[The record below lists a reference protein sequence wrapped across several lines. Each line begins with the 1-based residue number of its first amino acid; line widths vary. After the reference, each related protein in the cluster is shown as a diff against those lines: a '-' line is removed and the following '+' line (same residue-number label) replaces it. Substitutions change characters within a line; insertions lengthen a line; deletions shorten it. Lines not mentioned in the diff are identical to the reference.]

1 MRSDDDVDGMSEI
14 ARDDTRVDTRDDT
27 HVDRESARFRRV
39 EALFVEA
46 LGKPDRERAAWLQAV
61 ESDASVR
68 ADAARLL
75 AIDAASADAVQGDA
89 APVDGASINAASID
103 ARIDRAVAATAARA
117 LAARA
122 DDAHAA
128 LRDDVFDGWRLG
140 EKLGEGGMGAVYAA
154 RPASGD
160 GPRVAIKVLRD
171 DVEAAS
177 LVARFESERRILATL
192 SHPGIARLLD
202 AGRTRSGRPFL
213 VLEYVEGET
222 IDAFCDRHRLDARAR
237 VALMRQVCDAVQN
250 AHRNLVVHR
259 DLKPSNVLVAQ
270 DGAVKLLDFGIAK
283 LLHEDAGRPRDDD
296 TLGTVTRLG
305 WMTPTYASPEQILG
319 EPVRPASDVY
329 SLGVLLYRLL
339 TGVSPYRDTASHP
352 TALARA
358 IVELDPP
365 TASARVRA
373 NADAREARRLAESR
387 RATPASLAR
396 ALSGDVDVML
406 AKALAKEPDRRY
418 GTAGEWAADLGR
430 WLDGLPISAR
440 PATLRYR
447 VGKFLRRHRVT
458 SALAAAF
465 ALSVVAFAVVSL
477 TLLAQT
483 RAERDRATQTTAL
496 LTDLFEIAEP
506 GPAQGNAITARALLD
521 RGAERAALRLK
532 DQPQSQAEFLA
543 TLGRLYQ
550 QLGIYDRAADNLR
563 ESLRLQ
569 RARAGARSVEA
580 ADLTDQLARVYAAD
594 GDFRRAEPL
603 FREALALRRALLP
616 ADDER
621 VWNGVNNLALVNHDL
636 GRYAEAEAL
645 YREVVGEVPGD
656 DEDRRR
662 RALRD
667 PDGST
672 LSNLALLYADRGRFE
687 DSERAY
693 REALALGIARYGAA
707 HPETAYLEDEL
718 AMTLSARGVHAE
730 ARVRAERAHANRRR
744 AFGDRHRDTAR
755 SLAHLGALA
764 RARGDASEAERLQR
778 RALEQR
784 IALLGETHAETSES
798 RLELGLALLD
808 LKRFDDA
815 GEQLRRAAET
825 HAAAVGADHPLQG
838 RPLYGLAR
846 WSALTG
852 DCAAAAR
859 YANEALK
866 LLPDLDPRRAELSAW
881 ADAAG
886 GAAVSA
892 SLCASRPR

>member
-1 MRSDDDVDGMSEI
+1 MRSDDDVDGMREI
-14 ARDDTRVDTRDDT
+14 ARDEIRLDP
-27 HVDRESARFRRV
+27 ESARFRRV

-46 LGKPDRERAAWLQAV
+46 LRKPDREREAWLRTV

-75 AIDAASADAVQGDA
+75 AIDAASADAASDAAAAGDA
-89 APVDGASINAASID
+89 ASSDLAPIDSASID
-103 ARIDRAVAATAARA
+103 ARIERAVAATAARA
-117 LAARA
+117 VAARA
-122 DDAHAA
+122 DDARAA
-128 LRDDVFDGWRLG
+128 LRDDVFDGWRLD

-213 VLEYVEGET
+213 VLEYVEGEA
-222 IDAFCDRHRLDARAR
+222 IDAYCDRHRLDARAR

-283 LLHEDAGRPRDDD
+283 LLRDDAEPPRDDD

-373 NADAREARRLAESR
+373 NADAREARRLADVR

-418 GTAGEWAADLGR
+418 GTAGELAADLGR

-447 VGKFLRRHRVT
+447 AGKFLRRHRVA
-458 SALAAAF
+458 SALTAAF
-465 ALSVVAFAVVSL
+465 ALSVVAFVIVSL

-521 RGAERAALRLK
+521 RGAERAALRFK
-532 DQPQSQAEFLA
+532 DQPQSNAEFLGM
-543 TLGRLYQ
+543 LGGLYQ
-550 QLGIYDRAADNLR
+550 QLGIYDRAAD
-563 ESLRLQ
+563 SLRKSIELQ
-569 RARAGARSVEA
+569 RARTGTRSVEV
-580 ADLTDQLARVYAAD
+580 ADLTNQLARVYAAN

-603 FREALALRRALLP
+603 FRESLEVRRALLP

-621 VWNGVNNLALVNHDL
+621 VWDAVNNLALINHDL
-636 GRYAEAEAL
+636 GRYAQAEAL
-645 YREVVGEVPGD
+645 YLEVVADPT
-656 DEDRRR
+656 
-662 RALRD
+662 RAGSARD

-672 LSNLALLYADRGRFE
+672 LGNLALLYADTSRYAE
-687 DSERAY
+687 SERAY
-693 REALALGIARYGAA
+693 RDVLRLRTALYGAE
-707 HPETAYLEDEL
+707 HPETAYIEDEL
-718 AMTLSARGVHAE
+718 SMTLSARGAHAE
-730 ARVRAERAHANRRR
+730 ARTLALRALVNRRKT
-744 AFGDRHRDTAR
+744 FGDRHRDTAR

-764 RARGDASEAERLQR
+764 RARGETAEAERLQR
-778 RALEQR
+778 AALASR
-784 IALLGETHAETSES
+784 IALLGEDHAEVAES
-798 RLELGLALLD
+798 RLELGLTLLD
-808 LKRFDDA
+808 LDRIDEAGDLLRKARDA
-815 GEQLRRAAET
+815 
-825 HAAAVGADHPLQG
+825 HAIAVGADHPLQG

-846 WSALTG
+846 WSASTG

-866 LLPDLDPRRAELSAW
+866 LLPDLDPRRAELSVW

-886 GAAVSA
+886 GGAVSA